1 VPPHVREAAQ
11 VTDLSG
17 ARALVTGGARGIGRA
32 VADRLAADGARV
44 AIVDVDLATGGSPS
58 GHVEMAADVADPVA
72 LAAAVDAAADALGG
86 LSILVNN
93 AGFGTARALDRYDD
107 AEWARLVAVNLTG
120 VWHGIRAA
128 TPHLRTAAASPAPG
142 GAAASIV
149 NIAGTAASRP
159 TRGEGPYAAAKAG
172 VVALTRTAALE
183 LAPLVRV
190 NAVSPGYVATRLT
203 RAVVEDERLR
213 ARIEGRIPLGR
224 IGRVEDVAGV
234 VAFLCSADAA
244 YVTGQDLVVDG
255 GSLLP
260 SHQSDELLKAVLDRN
275 SE

>member
-1 VPPHVREAAQ
+1 VG
-11 VTDLSG
+11 DLSG

-44 AIVDVDLATGGSPS
+44 AVVDVDLATGGPPS
-58 GHVEMAADVADPVA
+58 GHLEMAADVADPVA

-93 AGFGTARALDRYDD
+93 AGFGTAKAIDRYDD
-107 AEWARLVAVNLTG
+107 AEWARLVGVNLTG

-128 TPHLRTAAASPAPG
+128 TPHLLAAATTGPATP
-142 GAAASIV
+142 SIV

-183 LAPLVRV
+183 LAPQVRV
-190 NAVSPGYVATRLT
+190 NAVSPGYIATRMT
-203 RAVVEDERLR
+203 RAVVDDERLR
-213 ARIEGRIPLGR
+213 ARVVGRIPLGR

-244 YVTGQDLVVDG
+244 YLTGQDLVVDG
-255 GSLLP
+255 GSVLP
-260 SHQSDELLKAVLDRN
+260 SHQSDELLKTLLEN
-275 SE
+275 QG

>member
-1 VPPHVREAAQ
+1 MA
-11 VTDLSG
+11 DLTG

-44 AIVDVDLATGGSPS
+44 AIVDVDLGPDGPPS
-58 GHVEMAADVADPVA
+58 GHVELAADVADPA
-72 LAAAVDAAADALGG
+72 AMAAAVDAAAVALGG

-93 AGFGTARALDRYDD
+93 AGFGTAKALDRYDD
-107 AEWARLVAVNLTG
+107 AEWARLVGVNLTG

-128 TPHLRTAAASPAPG
+128 TPHLRAAAEAGAASGVDGRGPAPCV
-142 GAAASIV
+142 V
-149 NIAGTAASRP
+149 NVAGTAASRP

-190 NAVSPGYVATRLT
+190 NAVSPGYIATRMT
-203 RAVVEDERLR
+203 RAVVDDERLR
-213 ARIEGRIPLGR
+213 ARVEGRIPLGR
-224 IGRVEDVAGV
+224 IGRVDDVAGV

-244 YVTGQDLVVDG
+244 YLTGQDLIVDG
-255 GSLLP
+255 GSVLP
-260 SHQSDELLKAVLDRN
+260 SHQSDELLKALLEDRRPGG
-275 SE
+275 

>member
-1 VPPHVREAAQ
+1 MA
-11 VTDLSG
+11 DLTG

-44 AIVDVDLATGGSPS
+44 AILDVDLPAGEEVS
-58 GHVEMAADVADPVA
+58 GHVELAADVADP
-72 LAAAVDAAADALGG
+72 AAVASAIDAAAAALGG
-86 LSILVNN
+86 LTILVNN
-93 AGFGTARALDRYDD
+93 AGFGTAKALDRYDD
-107 AEWARLVAVNLTG
+107 AEWARLVGVNLTG

-128 TPHLRTAAASPAPG
+128 APHLRAAAGTGGGSGPAP
-142 GAAASIV
+142 SIV
-149 NIAGTAASRP
+149 NVAGTAASRP

-190 NAVSPGYVATRLT
+190 NAVSPGYIATRMT
-203 RAVVEDERLR
+203 RAVVDDDRLR
-213 ARIEGRIPLGR
+213 ARVEGRIPLGR
-224 IGRVEDVAGV
+224 IGQVDDVAGV

-244 YVTGQDLVVDG
+244 YLTGQDLVVDG

-260 SHQSDELLKAVLDRN
+260 SHQSDELLKALLDDRRAGG
-275 SE
+275 

>member
-1 VPPHVREAAQ
+1 

-17 ARALVTGGARGIGRA
+17 HRALVTGGARGIGRA

-44 AIVDVDLATGGSPS
+44 AVVDVDLDPDDPPPHPAL
-58 GHVEMAADVADPVA
+58 AADVADAAA
-72 LAAAVDAAADALGG
+72 LAAAVADAADALGG

-93 AGFGTARALDRYDD
+93 AGFGAAKPLDRYSDD
-107 AEWARLVAVNLTG
+107 EWARLVGVNLTG

-128 TPHLRTAAASPAPG
+128 VPLLRASAAAGVPA
-142 GAAASIV
+142 AVV
-149 NIAGTAASRP
+149 NIAGTVASRP

-183 LAPLVRV
+183 YAPDVRV

-203 RAVVEDERLR
+203 RAVVDDDRLR
-213 ARIEGRIPLGR
+213 RRVEGRIPLGR
-224 IGRVEDVAGV
+224 IGAVGDVAGV

-244 YVTGQDLVVDG
+244 YLTGQDLIVDG
-255 GSLLP
+255 GSTLP
-260 SHQSDELLKAVLDRN
+260 SHQSDELLKGLLDAWR
-275 SE
+275 

>member
-1 VPPHVREAAQ
+1 MA
-11 VTDLSG
+11 DLTG

-44 AIVDVDLATGGSPS
+44 AILDVDLPTGERSS
-58 GHVEMAADVADPVA
+58 GHVELAADVADPAAVA
-72 LAAAVDAAADALGG
+72 SAVDAAAAALGG
-86 LSILVNN
+86 LTILVNN
-93 AGFGTARALDRYDD
+93 AGFGTAKALDRYDD
-107 AEWARLVAVNLTG
+107 AEWARLLGVNLTG

-128 TPHLRTAAASPAPG
+128 APHLRAAAETGGPTAVDAAPAP
-142 GAAASIV
+142 SIV

-190 NAVSPGYVATRLT
+190 NAVSPGYIATRMT
-203 RAVVEDERLR
+203 RAVVDDERLR
-213 ARIEGRIPLGR
+213 ARVVGRIPLAR

-244 YVTGQDLVVDG
+244 YVMGQDLIVDG
-255 GSLLP
+255 GSVLP
-260 SHQSDELLKAVLDRN
+260 SHQSDELLKALLDN
-275 SE
+275 SG